1 MQSTLSRRELF
12 AAAGIWAASY
22 RLGWSQP
29 ATDDPLT
36 ERISGLL
43 LGSMIGDALGGPIE
57 FQKSSDVAD
66 RVLNCRAWSD
76 DRRLTDADLRDFA
89 ASLKMGSYAEF
100 RPNTEPYGQW
110 RENALPGTVTDDTRH
125 KMVLLSAL
133 KTIADRQPFSLT
145 AEELAQA
152 YLDFAKHPAIDRRPE
167 YRELC
172 EESFR
177 EFYLAARWVLGERN
191 LDIAAPPDRIWAG
204 TPTCCGQMTMP
215 PLAAIY
221 AGRPVEAY
229 RVTYEA
235 SFFDVGTAKDIN
247 ASIMAGLSV
256 ALQIPQPTNASS
268 RKAAWQKITDTM
280 RETDPYRYAEVPFAA
295 RPTTDW
301 LDRARKVA
309 KDANGMPKQ
318 LYELLLKRGQVRY
331 FWESHFILLL
341 VFATI
346 DFCDYDPLAAL
357 AVILDFGHDTDSGA
371 QLLGAFAG
379 ALHGPKL
386 FSADLQR
393 PVLKQLADDYEVSL
407 DEWVRLL
414 SQMQKLVAN
423 STTR

>member
-1 MQSTLSRRELF
+1 MQSTLSRRELL
-12 AAAGIWAASY
+12 AAAGIWVASY
-22 RLGWSQP
+22 RLGCAQP
-29 ATDDPLT
+29 TADDPLS
-36 ERISGLL
+36 ERIRGLL

-57 FQKSSDVAD
+57 FQKSADVAD
-66 RVLNCRAWSD
+66 RVINCRAWPD
-76 DRRLTDADLRDFA
+76 ERRLTDSDLRDFA
-89 ASLKMGSYAEF
+89 ASLEMGSYAEF
-100 RPNTEPYGQW
+100 RPETEPYGQW
-110 RENALPGTVTDDTRH
+110 RENAASGTVTDDTRH
-125 KMVLLSAL
+125 KMVLVSAL
-133 KTIADRQPFSLT
+133 KTIAERQPFSLT
-145 AEELAQA
+145 AEDLAQA
-152 YLDFAKHPAIDRRPE
+152 YRDFAKHSAIKRRPE
-167 YRELC
+167 YRQLC

-177 EFYLAARWVLGERN
+177 EFDLAARWVLGERD

-229 RVTYEA
+229 RATYEA

-247 ASIMAGLSV
+247 ASIVAGLSV
-256 ALQIPQPTNASS
+256 ALQIPQPKDVSS
-268 RKAAWQKITDTM
+268 RKAAWQKIIDTM
-280 RETDPYRYAEVPFAA
+280 RTTDPYRYAKVPFAA

-309 KDANGMPKQ
+309 KDANGKPKQ

-346 DFCDYDPLAAL
+346 EFCDYDPLAAL

-379 ALHGPKL
+379 ALHGPQL
-386 FSADLQR
+386 FLADLQR
-393 PVLKQLADDYEVSL
+393 PVLKQLADDYDVSL
-407 DEWVRLL
+407 DDWVQLL
-414 SQMQKLVAN
+414 SQLQKSMA
-423 STTR
+423 T

>member
-1 MQSTLSRRELF
+1 MQSTLSRRELL

-22 RLGWSQP
+22 RLGCSQP
-29 ATDDPLT
+29 TSDETLT
-36 ERISGLL
+36 ERIRGLL

-57 FQKSSDVAD
+57 FQKSSDIAD
-66 RVLNCRAWSD
+66 RVIKCRAWPD
-76 DRRLTDADLRDFA
+76 DRRLTDADLRDFT
-89 ASLKMGSYAEF
+89 ASLEMTSYAEF
-100 RPNTEPYGQW
+100 RPKAEPYGQW

-125 KMVLLSAL
+125 KMVLISAL
-133 KTIADRQPFSLT
+133 KTLADRQPFALT
-145 AEELAQA
+145 AEDLAQA

-167 YRELC
+167 YRQLC
-172 EESFR
+172 DESFR
-177 EFYLAARWVLGERN
+177 EFCLAARWVLGERE

-229 RVTYEA
+229 RATYEA

-247 ASIMAGLSV
+247 ASIVAGLSV
-256 ALQIPQPTNASS
+256 ALQIPQPKDVSS

-280 RETDPYRYAEVPFAA
+280 RTTDPYRYAKVPFAA

-301 LDRARKVA
+301 LERARKVA
-309 KDANGMPKQ
+309 KDANGKPKQ
-318 LYELLLKRGQVRY
+318 LYELLLKRGHVRY

-346 DFCDYDPLAAL
+346 EFCGYDPLAAL
-357 AVILDFGHDTDSGA
+357 AVTLDFGHDTDSGA

-379 ALHGPKL
+379 ALYGPQL

-393 PVLKQLADDYEVSL
+393 PVLKQLADDYDVSL
-407 DEWVRLL
+407 DDWVRLL
-414 SQMQKLVAN
+414 SQLQKSVAA
-423 STTR
+423 